1 MNEEVFDKFAEDIKL
16 LNEVY
21 ELLEKD
27 DEEICRN
34 IKHIETRKGSYIDS
48 ILSSYY
54 DELRMFTIEHAQNMK
69 YRKFINDKI
78 NELKEKAKK
87 ESKQ

>member
-1 MNEEVFDKFAEDIKL
+1 MNKEDEKFKRFAEDIDL

-34 IKHIETRKGSYIDS
+34 IKHIETCKGSYVDTV
-48 ILSSYY
+48 LSSYY
-54 DELRMFTIEHAQNMK
+54 DELRILTIKHEQNIK

-78 NELKEKAKK
+78 NELKEKLKR
-87 ESKQ
+87 E

>member
-1 MNEEVFDKFAEDIKL
+1 MNKEDEKFKRLAEDIDL

-34 IKHIETRKGSYIDS
+34 IKHAKVLML
-48 ILSSYY
+48 IL
-54 DELRMFTIEHAQNMK
+54 F
-69 YRKFINDKI
+69 
-78 NELKEKAKK
+78 
-87 ESKQ
+87 